1 MTTAMTDERRHRVR
15 AALTDLEQ
23 ELDRAVNAA
32 ADVRDDG
39 LDASAFDV
47 TAARFERAVDALH
60 DVLGD
65 RMAA

>member
-1 MTTAMTDERRHRVR
+1 MTIAMTDEQRRRVR

-23 ELDRAVNAA
+23 QLDRALNAA

-47 TAARFERAVDALH
+47 TATRFERVVDALH

-65 RMAA
+65 RVAV